1 MHTKDNEKR
10 EKNFQLNGKVLMT
23 DSSEVVATL
32 DEDENTERSFSECDN
47 TTVVDKDDEQLQ
59 QKGGGY
65 GWVIVF
71 AASLSAFTAFSTMQS
86 W

>member
-1 MHTKDNEKR
+1 MHTKDNEKG
-10 EKNFQLNGKVLMT
+10 EKNSQLNGKMLMI
-23 DSSEVVATL
+23 DGSEVVTTL
-32 DEDENTERSFSECDN
+32 DEDENTVRSFSECDN

-59 QKGGGY
+59 QKDGGY

>member
-1 MHTKDNEKR
+1 MYTK
-10 EKNFQLNGKVLMT
+10 
-23 DSSEVVATL
+23 AL
-32 DEDENTERSFSECDN
+32 DETEKHFQHDEKILTADRVEVTVTLNEDNTERSFSDCDN
-47 TTVVDKDDEQLQ
+47 TTVVNKEDEQLQ
-59 QKGGGY
+59 QKEGGY

>member
-1 MHTKDNEKR
+1 MHTKSSDETEKH
-10 EKNFQLNGKVLMT
+10 FQHDGKMLTVDRVEVITTLN
-23 DSSEVVATL
+23 
-32 DEDENTERSFSECDN
+32 EDENTERSLSECDN
-47 TTVVDKDDEQLQ
+47 TIVADKEDEQLE
-59 QKGGGY
+59 QKDGGY